1 MMISIINTFKC
12 NAIFFFYLMVY
23 IFSKLKESIF
33 FLIGG

>member
-1 MMISIINTFKC
+1 MVISTINTFKC

-33 FLIGG
+33 LIGG